1 MEGDSLRCGKLRAL
15 STPPSAADLV
25 RTSLSLGARGL
36 RRAPRQAI
44 WRLWMPL
51 DIDRVHEL
59 PWAGRQMVA
68 SRATRIL
75 DISSPKL
82 LACWLAEHTP
92 AEVVGTDVWVDEIE
106 AWRQLVSGAD
116 PSGRRYGRLSLEV
129 ADATA
134 LPFGDESFDAVFSVS
149 VIEHLPYD
157 ADGAMMREIAR
168 VLRPGGIAALTFP
181 YRAQYAEE
189 FVSHDLY
196 GQRYTGTPLF
206 FYRHYDEGAVAQRL
220 LGDLD
225 VDVVERGVWTKS
237 GVREA
242 SDASRRLLPTGM
254 GLGRAF
260 GPGLIFIGARAMRPG
275 QLTQLATDNV
285 MHLAVRKREGR
296 AS

>member
-1 MEGDSLRCGKLRAL
+1 M
-15 STPPSAADLV
+15 
-25 RTSLSLGARGL
+25 RTSLSLGVRGL
-36 RRAPRQAI
+36 RRSPRQAL

-68 SRATRIL
+68 AGPARIL

-82 LACWLAEHTP
+82 LACWLAEHTS
-92 AEVVGTDVWVDEIE
+92 AEVVATDVWVDEIQSWSE
-106 AWRQLVSGAD
+106 LVAHAD
-116 PSGRRYGRLSLEV
+116 PRGRRFGRLSLEV

-134 LPFGDESFDAVFSVS
+134 LPYDDASFDAVFSVS
-149 VIEHLPYD
+149 VIEHLPYET
-157 ADGAMMREIAR
+157 DGAMMREIAR

-181 YRAQYAEE
+181 YREQYAEE

-206 FYRHYDEGAVAQRL
+206 FYRHYDEQTVDQRL
-220 LGDLD
+220 LAGLDL
-225 VDVVERGVWTKS
+225 DVVERGIWTKS

-242 SDASRRLLPTGM
+242 SDASRRILPTGV

-260 GPGLIFIGARAMRPG
+260 GPGLVVIGARAMRPG
-275 QLTQLATDNV
+275 QLTQLAKDNV
-285 MHLAVRKREGR
+285 MHLALRRRE
-296 AS
+296 AEPSS

>member
-1 MEGDSLRCGKLRAL
+1 
-15 STPPSAADLV
+15 
-25 RTSLSLGARGL
+25 
-36 RRAPRQAI
+36 
-44 WRLWMPL
+44 MPL
-51 DIDRVHEL
+51 DIDRVYEL
-59 PWAGRQMVA
+59 PWAGRQVVA
-68 SRATRIL
+68 SGATRIL

-82 LACWLAEHTP
+82 LACWLAAHRP
-92 AEVVGTDVWVDEIE
+92 AEVVATDLWVDEIDS
-106 AWRQLVSGAD
+106 WRQLVTQAD
-116 PSGRRYGRLSLEV
+116 PHGRRYGRLRLDV

-134 LPFGDESFDAVFSVS
+134 LPFPDASFDAVYSVS

-181 YRAQYAEE
+181 YRAAYAEE

-206 FYRHYDEGAVAQRL
+206 FCRHYDEDAVSRRL
-220 LGDLD
+220 LANLD

-242 SDASRRLLPTGM
+242 SDVARRVLPTGI

-260 GPGLIFIGARAMRPG
+260 GPGLMFIGARAMRPG

-285 MHLAVRKREGR
+285 MHLALRRSDR
-296 AS
+296 N

>member
-1 MEGDSLRCGKLRAL
+1 LP
-15 STPPSAADLV
+15 TPPSAADLV
-25 RTSLSLGARGL
+25 RTSLSLGVRGL
-36 RRAPRQAI
+36 RRSPRQAL

-68 SRATRIL
+68 AEPARIL

-82 LACWLAEHTP
+82 LACWLAEHTS
-92 AEVVGTDVWVDEIE
+92 AEVVATDVWVDEIRSWSDLI
-106 AWRQLVSGAD
+106 ARAD
-116 PSGRRYGRLSLEV
+116 PRARRFGRLSLEV

-134 LPFGDESFDAVFSVS
+134 LPYDDASFDAVFSVS
-149 VIEHLPYD
+149 VIEHLPFETD
-157 ADGAMMREIAR
+157 SAMMREIAR
-168 VLRPGGIAALTFP
+168 VLRPGGIVALTFP
-181 YRAQYAEE
+181 YREQYAEE

-206 FYRHYDEGAVAQRL
+206 FYRHYDEQAVDRRL

-225 VDVVERGVWTKS
+225 LDIVERGVWTKA

-242 SDASRRLLPTGM
+242 SDASRRILPTGV

-260 GPGLIFIGARAMRPG
+260 GPGLVVIGARAMRPG

-285 MHLAVRKREGR
+285 MHLALRRRE
-296 AS
+296 AAPS